1 MQSVAVLFIC
11 FRLCLWM
18 LITITIPTSQ
28 SLDVW
33 CSDLMITYFTH
44 FLLLHDHFTHF
55 LLLHDHFTHFL
66 LLHDHFTHF
75 LLLHN
80 NLFHPLLTPS
90 PSWMSRLNHSSV
102 YWVSQ
107 SSFDIRFVCNW
118 SLLLIVVSA
127 VLWILFFM
135 GQLYLLPEM
144 SQIYVNHFLKTST
157 LCFLYSVCYC
167 GSLIC
172 RFHLN
177 PLMVENCC

>member
-18 LITITIPTSQ
+18 LITIKIPTSQ

-55 LLLHDHFTHFL
+55 LLLHNH
-66 LLHDHFTHF
+66 LLH
-75 LLLHN
+75 L
-80 NLFHPLLTPS
+80 LLTPS
-90 PSWMSRLNHSSV
+90 PSWISRLNHSSV

-144 SQIYVNHFLKTST
+144 SLIYFNHFLKTST